1 MGEFSEG
8 LVSMK
13 NGLRRLNGW
22 VRRIPEE
29 YSPPTVLKERHS
41 NAPFR
46 KMNLTSRFK
55 MNL

>member
-41 NAPFR
+41 NALFR